1 MNRSVVW
8 LLSLMAA
15 GTALLQVARFRRPG
29 PDGVPPSSDSIP
41 KTATQPAR
49 EPATSGQVE
58 GKAAPTSDAA
68 SLPDAASQSQVW
80 RRAQSDPSFRE
91 FAQWSDRYLTA
102 PDAAS
107 RSRLEAEG
115 RALAETR
122 RLALRELIPSDP
134 EAALSVAVPR
144 RVRARLPQGILQHL
158 EEPLSARGD
167 FGLLARVGLP
177 GEAPPTEPLYR
188 TVSVGD
194 RTWKAYTF
202 GAGLERLTLYDIPIH
217 GIALDGLFALDPN
230 PVRAMEAGESE
241 TMGDGTGALCAYS
254 PHLATEHGTATAV
267 DTGSG
272 QAWVCGHR
280 HLESLN
286 AAESLSMK
294 DRGNGQDMDGAFRM
308 KSTYTEGI
316 KRLLIVR
323 VDFSDL
329 AGVPLSDTAATNMLN
344 GIDSFFREQSFGKT
358 GFRKLGE
365 GSVLTTTLRMPKTAA
380 VYGASDASVLRTDA
394 RNAARTAGVVLS
406 NYDFDLICFGPVPGF
421 NWAGLGYVGA
431 PGSWIRASFDAA
443 GGVSAHELGHNFG
456 LNHANFWDTGGQSV
470 IGSGSNVEYGD
481 SFDTMGNASAGRR
494 HFNARYKNFLDW
506 MPNTQVRVATASGT
520 FRVWAHDQTN
530 AATHRALRVVRNS
543 QTNYWLEFR
552 QQFADR
558 PALLHGLG
566 LRWGR
571 TGSQSSLLLD
581 TTPGTAD
588 GKNDSA
594 LLIGR
599 TFSDAAAGI
608 HITPVAKGGTIP
620 ESLDVVVNIGRFTN
634 NLSPDLSLSAPLTN
648 ANVNVSLAFTAAASD
663 PDGDTL
669 AYSWD
674 FGDGTLLPL
683 NTNRVSHSWTA
694 AGEYVVRCTV
704 SDMKGGVGSR
714 FLLVR
719 IGTPNTVRIA
729 GRILRAGEP
738 VQGVRVEV
746 SNTRQSLTDN
756 DGHYLIAGLAR
767 GPHTVKAV
775 QEGLLFTRRG
785 FVNPLS
791 VQTNRIGID
800 FEASLPGDLTSLS
813 LVPFGAQWRYHDG
826 GNLVGTGW
834 RSPAFSDSNWR
845 VGAAPLGYGD
855 DNIVT
860 SVGFGGV
867 ATNKHITTWFRH
879 SFVVEDP
886 TQMQTVTLGLI
897 RDDGAAVFVNG
908 REGFRSNLPT
918 GTLTAATRAS
928 ASVGGTD
935 ETAVF
940 ETEIDPAAIQRG
952 TNVIAVEVHQFAPDS
967 SDLRFSLQ
975 LAALL
980 QPTSA
985 PPKLALG
992 SGQERIRL
1000 AWPQTSVGFQLEESD
1015 SPDAGWRTSD
1025 ESIGTESGVNF
1036 TVVPTTNA
1044 TRFYRL
1050 RRP

>member
-1 MNRSVVW
+1 M
-8 LLSLMAA
+8 LLLL
-15 GTALLQVARFRRPG
+15 GVALIPKSGWKPV
-29 PDGVPPSSDSIP
+29 DGVLAAQTRSSAPGAEMQDPDIRP
-41 KTATQPAR
+41 QIA
-49 EPATSGQVE
+49 EPLEAPL
-58 GKAAPTSDAA
+58 AAPPA
-68 SLPDAASQSQVW
+68 SAWKPAVSGPA
-80 RRAQSDPSFRE
+80 FRE
-91 FAQWSDRYLTA
+91 FQLWCDRYLTEED
-102 PDAAS
+102 P
-107 RSRLEAEG
+107 RTRLELESEG
-115 RALAETR
+115 RKLAESR
-122 RLALRELIPSDP
+122 RLALRELISSNP
-134 EAALSVAVPR
+134 EAALASSVPR
-144 RVRARLPQGILQHL
+144 TVRRLLPSQVLQHV
-158 EEPLSARGD
+158 EEPLSGRGD
-167 FGLLARVGLP
+167 FGLIAMVGLP
-177 GEAPPTEPLYR
+177 GEAPPAEPLYR
-188 TVSVGD
+188 TVTIGD

-202 GAGLERLTLYDIPIH
+202 GPGLEHTTMSDIPIH

-230 PVRAMEAGESE
+230 PVRTMETGESE
-241 TMGDGTGALCAYS
+241 AMGDGTGALCAYF
-254 PHLATEHGTATAV
+254 PHPVTEHGTATAV
-267 DTGSG
+267 DTGGG
-272 QAWVCGHR
+272 QAWVCGHQ

-286 AAESLSMK
+286 AAELLSMK
-294 DRGNGQDMDGAFRM
+294 DRGNGQDVDGAFRM

-344 GIDSFFREQSFGKT
+344 GIDSFYREQSFGKT

-406 NYDFDLICFGPVPGF
+406 NFDFDLICFGAVPGF

-443 GGVSAHELGHNFG
+443 GGVAAHELGHNFG

-520 FRVWAHDQTN
+520 FRVWAHDRTN
-530 AATHRALRVVRNS
+530 AATHRALRVSRNS

-552 QQFADR
+552 QQFTDR

-566 LRWGR
+566 IRWGR

-599 TFSDAAAGI
+599 TFSDSAAGI
-608 HITPVAKGGTIP
+608 HITPVGKGGTVP

-634 NLSPDLSLSAPLTN
+634 NLPPEVSLTAPLTN
-648 ANVNVSLAFTAAASD
+648 AALNASLAFTATASD
-663 PDGDTL
+663 PDGDSL

-683 NTNRVSHSWTA
+683 NTNRVSHSWTT

-714 FLLVR
+714 FRLVR
-719 IGTPNTVRIA
+719 VGTPNTARIA

-738 VQGVRVEV
+738 VPGVRVEV
-746 SNTRQSLTDN
+746 SNTRQSVTDS
-756 DGHYLIAGLAR
+756 DGNYLIAGLTR
-767 GPHTVKAV
+767 GAYTVKAV

-813 LVPFGAQWRYHDG
+813 LVPFGAQWRYYDG
-826 GNLVGTGW
+826 GNLVGTTW
-834 RSPAFSDSNWR
+834 RSSAFSDSNWR
-845 VGAAPLGYGD
+845 IGAAPLGYGD

-860 SVGFGGV
+860 AVGFGGV

-908 REGFRSNLPT
+908 REVFRSNLPT
-918 GTLTAATRAS
+918 GTLTASTRAS

-940 ETEIDPAAIQRG
+940 ETEIDPAVIQRG

-980 QPTSA
+980 QPTVA

-992 SGQERIRL
+992 SGPDRIRL

-1015 SPDAGWRTSD
+1015 SPDAGWRASD
-1025 ESIGTESGVNF
+1025 ESIGTESGMNF

-1044 TRFYRL
+1044 TRFFRL

>member
-1 MNRSVVW
+1 M
-8 LLSLMAA
+8 LLLL
-15 GTALLQVARFRRPG
+15 GVALIPKSGWKPV
-29 PDGVPPSSDSIP
+29 DGVLAAQTRSSAPGAEMQDPDIRP
-41 KTATQPAR
+41 QIA
-49 EPATSGQVE
+49 EPLEAPL
-58 GKAAPTSDAA
+58 AAPPA
-68 SLPDAASQSQVW
+68 SAWKPAVSGPA
-80 RRAQSDPSFRE
+80 FRE
-91 FAQWSDRYLTA
+91 FQSWCDRYLTEED
-102 PDAAS
+102 P
-107 RSRLEAEG
+107 RTRLELESEG
-115 RALAETR
+115 RKLAESR
-122 RLALRELIPSDP
+122 RLALRELISSNP
-134 EAALSVAVPR
+134 EAALASSVPR
-144 RVRARLPQGILQHL
+144 TVRRLLPSQVLQHV
-158 EEPLSARGD
+158 EEPLSGRGD
-167 FGLLARVGLP
+167 FGLIAMVGLP
-177 GEAPPTEPLYR
+177 GEAPPAEPLYR
-188 TVSVGD
+188 TVTIGD

-202 GAGLERLTLYDIPIH
+202 GPGLEHTTMSDIPIH

-230 PVRAMEAGESE
+230 PVRTMETGESE
-241 TMGDGTGALCAYS
+241 AMGDGTGALCAYF
-254 PHLATEHGTATAV
+254 PHPVTEHGTATAV
-267 DTGSG
+267 DTGGG
-272 QAWVCGHR
+272 QAWVCGHQ

-286 AAESLSMK
+286 AAELLSMK
-294 DRGNGQDMDGAFRM
+294 DRGNGQDVDGAFRM

-344 GIDSFFREQSFGKT
+344 GIDSFYREQSFGKT

-406 NYDFDLICFGPVPGF
+406 NFDFDLICFGAVPGF

-443 GGVSAHELGHNFG
+443 GGVAAHELGHNFG

-520 FRVWAHDQTN
+520 FRVWAHDRTN
-530 AATHRALRVVRNS
+530 AATHRALRVSRNS

-552 QQFADR
+552 QQFTDR

-566 LRWGR
+566 IRWGR

-599 TFSDAAAGI
+599 TFSDSAAGI
-608 HITPVAKGGTIP
+608 HITPVGKGGTVP

-634 NLSPDLSLSAPLTN
+634 NLPPEVSLTAPLTN
-648 ANVNVSLAFTAAASD
+648 AALNASLAFTATASD
-663 PDGDTL
+663 PDGDSL

-683 NTNRVSHSWTA
+683 NTNRVSHSWTT

-714 FLLVR
+714 FRLVR
-719 IGTPNTVRIA
+719 VGTPNTARIA

-738 VQGVRVEV
+738 VPGVRVEV
-746 SNTRQSLTDN
+746 SNTRQSVTDS
-756 DGHYLIAGLAR
+756 DGNYLIAGLTR
-767 GPHTVKAV
+767 GAYTVKAV

-813 LVPFGAQWRYHDG
+813 LVPFGAQWRYYDG
-826 GNLVGTGW
+826 GNLVGTTW
-834 RSPAFSDSNWR
+834 RSSAFSDSNWR

-860 SVGFGGV
+860 AVGFGGV

-908 REGFRSNLPT
+908 REVFRSNLPT
-918 GTLTAATRAS
+918 GTLTASTRAS

-940 ETEIDPAAIQRG
+940 ETEIDPAVIQRG

-980 QPTSA
+980 QPTVA

-992 SGQERIRL
+992 SGPDRIRL

-1015 SPDAGWRTSD
+1015 SPDAGWRASD
-1025 ESIGTESGVNF
+1025 ESIGTESGMNF

-1044 TRFYRL
+1044 TRFFRL

>member
-1 MNRSVVW
+1 M
-8 LLSLMAA
+8 
-15 GTALLQVARFRRPG
+15 
-29 PDGVPPSSDSIP
+29 
-41 KTATQPAR
+41 
-49 EPATSGQVE
+49 
-58 GKAAPTSDAA
+58 
-68 SLPDAASQSQVW
+68 
-80 RRAQSDPSFRE
+80 
-91 FAQWSDRYLTA
+91 
-102 PDAAS
+102 
-107 RSRLEAEG
+107 
-115 RALAETR
+115 
-122 RLALRELIPSDP
+122 
-134 EAALSVAVPR
+134 
-144 RVRARLPQGILQHL
+144 
-158 EEPLSARGD
+158 
-167 FGLLARVGLP
+167 VGLP
-177 GEAPPTEPLYR
+177 GEAPPAEPLYR
-188 TVSVGD
+188 TVTIGD

-202 GAGLERLTLYDIPIH
+202 GPGLEHTTMSDIPIH

-230 PVRAMEAGESE
+230 PVRTMEAGESE
-241 TMGDGTGALCAYS
+241 AMGDGTGALCAYL
-254 PHLATEHGTATAV
+254 PHPATEHGTATAV
-267 DTGSG
+267 DTGGG

-286 AAESLSMK
+286 AAELLSMK
-294 DRGNGQDMDGAFRM
+294 DRGNGQDVDGAFRM

-329 AGVPLSDTAATNMLN
+329 AGAPLSDTAATNMLN
-344 GIDSFFREQSFGKT
+344 GIDSFYREQSFGKT

-406 NYDFDLICFGPVPGF
+406 NFDFDLICFGAVPGF

-443 GGVSAHELGHNFG
+443 GGVAAHELGHNFG

-520 FRVWAHDQTN
+520 FRVWAHDRTN
-530 AATHRALRVVRNS
+530 AATHRALRVSRNS

-552 QQFADR
+552 QQFTDR

-566 LRWGR
+566 IRWGR

-599 TFSDAAAGI
+599 TFSDGAAGI
-608 HITPVAKGGTIP
+608 HITPIGKGGTVP

-634 NLSPDLSLSAPLTN
+634 NLPPEVSLTAPLTN
-648 ANVNVSLAFTAAASD
+648 AALNATLAFTATASD
-663 PDGDTL
+663 PDGDSL

-674 FGDGTLLPL
+674 FGDGTLLPQ
-683 NTNRVSHSWTA
+683 NTNRVSHSWTT

-714 FLLVR
+714 FQLVR
-719 IGTPNTVRIA
+719 VGIPNTARIA
-729 GRILRAGEP
+729 GRILRAGVP
-738 VQGVRVEV
+738 VPGVRVEV
-746 SNTRQSLTDN
+746 SNTRQSMTDS
-756 DGHYLIAGLAR
+756 DGNYLIAGLTRDAY
-767 GPHTVKAV
+767 TVKAI

-791 VQTNRIGID
+791 VQTNRTGID

-813 LVPFGAQWRYHDG
+813 LVPFGAQWRYYDG
-826 GNLVGTGW
+826 GNLVGTTW
-834 RSPAFSDSNWR
+834 RSSAFSDSNWR

-860 SVGFGGV
+860 AVGFGGV

-886 TQMQTVTLGLI
+886 SQMQTVTLGLI

-908 REGFRSNLPT
+908 REVFRSNLPT

-940 ETEIDPAAIQRG
+940 ETEISPAVIQRG

-980 QPTSA
+980 QPAVA

-992 SGQERIRL
+992 SDPDRIRL
-1000 AWPQTSVGFQLEESD
+1000 TWPQTSVGFQLEESD
-1015 SPDAGWRTSD
+1015 SPDAGWRASD
-1025 ESIGTESGVNF
+1025 ESIGTESGMNF

>member
-1 MNRSVVW
+1 
-8 LLSLMAA
+8 LSGSEVLSAK
-15 GTALLQVARFRRPG
+15 QVQ
-29 PDGVPPSSDSIP
+29 S
-41 KTATQPAR
+41 KPA
-49 EPATSGQVE
+49 
-58 GKAAPTSDAA
+58 
-68 SLPDAASQSQVW
+68 
-80 RRAQSDPSFRE
+80 FRE
-91 FAQWSDRYLTA
+91 FAHWCDRYLTTG
-102 PDAAS
+102 DAEA
-107 RSRLEAEG
+107 RSRLETEG
-115 RALAETR
+115 RGLAENR
-122 RLALRELIPSDP
+122 RVALRELIPSDP
-134 EAALSVAVPR
+134 EAALSVAVPKT
-144 RVRARLPQGILQHL
+144 VRARLPQAILREL
-158 EEPLSARGD
+158 EEPVSARGD
-167 FGLLARVGLP
+167 FGVLAKVGIP
-177 GEAPPTEPLYR
+177 GEVPPEEPVYR
-188 TVSVGD
+188 TISVGD
-194 RTWKAYTF
+194 RIWRAFTF
-202 GAGLERLTLYDIPIH
+202 GPGLEQTTLSDIPIH
-217 GIALDGLFALDPN
+217 GIALDGVFALDPN
-230 PVRAMEAGESE
+230 PVRAMEPGESE
-241 TMGDGTGALCAYS
+241 ALGDGTGTLCAYS
-254 PHLATEHGTATAV
+254 PHPATEFGTALAV
-267 DTGSG
+267 DTGGG
-272 QAWVCGHR
+272 QTWVCGHR

-286 AAESLSMK
+286 AAELLSMK
-294 DRGNGQDMDGAFRM
+294 DRGNGQDVDGAFRM

-316 KRLLIVR
+316 KRVLIVR

-329 AGVPLSDTAATNMLN
+329 AGVPLSETAATNMLN
-344 GIDSFFREQSFGKT
+344 GIDSFYREQSFGKT

-365 GSVLTTTLRMPKTAA
+365 GSVLTATLRMPKTAA

-406 NYDFDLICFGPVPGF
+406 NFDFDLICFGSVPGF

-443 GGVSAHELGHNFG
+443 GGVAAHELGHNFG
-456 LNHANFWDTGGQSV
+456 LNHANFWDTGGQS
-470 IGSGSNVEYGD
+470 ITGSGSNVEYGD

-520 FRVWAHDQTN
+520 YRVWAHDRTN
-530 AATHRALRVVRNS
+530 AATHRALRVARNS

-552 QQFADR
+552 QLFADR

-566 LRWGR
+566 IRWGR

-599 TFSDAAAGI
+599 TFSDTAAGI
-608 HITPVAKGGTIP
+608 HITPIAKGGTVP
-620 ESLDVVVNIGRFTN
+620 ESLDVVVNIGRFSN
-634 NLSPDLSLSAPLTN
+634 NVPPEISLNVPVTN
-648 ANVNVSLAFTAAASD
+648 AAQNVSLTFTATATD
-663 PDGDTL
+663 PDGDVL

-683 NTNRVSHSWTA
+683 NTNRVSHSWTT

-714 FLLVR
+714 FQLVR
-719 IGTPNTVRIA
+719 VGSPSTVRIA

-738 VQGVRVEV
+738 VPGVRVEV

-756 DGHYLIAGLAR
+756 EGYYLIAGLTR
-767 GPHTVKAV
+767 GAYTVKAV

-791 VQTNRIGID
+791 VQSNQIGID
-800 FEASLPGDLTSLS
+800 FEASLPGDLTSLT
-813 LVPFGAQWRYHDG
+813 LVPLGAQWRYYDA
-826 GNLVGTGW
+826 GNLGGTSW
-834 RSPAFSDSNWR
+834 RSPLFSDSNWR

-860 SVGFGGV
+860 TVDFGGV

-886 TQMQTVTLGLI
+886 AQMQTVTLGLI

-908 REGFRSNLPT
+908 REVFRSNLPT

-940 ETEIDPAAIQRG
+940 ETEIDPTAIQRG

-967 SDLRFSLQ
+967 SDLRISLQ
-975 LAALL
+975 LTALL
-980 QPTSA
+980 QPTVA

-992 SGQERIRL
+992 TGPDRIRL
-1000 AWPQTSVGFQLEESD
+1000 TWPQTAVGFQLQESESPNSGWRASEESV
-1015 SPDAGWRTSD
+1015 
-1025 ESIGTESGVNF
+1025 GTESGVNF
-1036 TVVPTTNA
+1036 SVVPTTNA

-1050 RRP
+1050 SRP